1 MTEEIIIP
9 YLIKKT
15 EVLNDIIQKEQEVN
29 FLRDQINDYII
40 KITRENLNE
49 ERVNES
55 FQLLYTV
62 KEFEQIADIVSSTMI
77 NKAERWSKMDFNF
90 SKEGKEEIV
99 KYHTKT
105 QKQISRALE
114 VFESVNLEKAK
125 AMKDKYRQY
134 RDMEIELEKQ
144 HFERL
149 KNEIVETISS
159 SKTHIEL
166 MTMLRAING
175 HATNIARILLK
186 WSIKE

>member
-1 MTEEIIIP
+1 M
-9 YLIKKT
+9 
-15 EVLNDIIQKEQEVN
+15 
-29 FLRDQINDYII
+29 
-40 KITRENLNE
+40 
-49 ERVNES
+49 NES

-62 KEFEQIADIVSSTMI
+62 KEFEQIADIVSSIMI
-77 NKAERWSKMDFNF
+77 RKAEKWSKMDFNF
-90 SKEGKEEIV
+90 STEGKNEIV

-105 QKQISRALE
+105 QKQLSRALE
-114 VFESVNLEKAK
+114 VFVNVNLEKAK
-125 AMKDKYRQY
+125 AMKEKYRQY
-134 RDMEIELEKQ
+134 RNMEIELEKQ

-166 MTMLRAING
+166 ITMLRAING